1 MKENLLARLA
11 AAALATVISVP
22 ASGDQADSDVRVRVD
37 SARREVVV
45 TVGPIEIPAATLYSH
60 HPAEERMR
68 FRWPVGGWIR
78 GYRIDLLDS
87 EGALLPREMLHHAG
101 VANLDRRQLPYP
113 LVERLVAVGRE
124 TRPVM
129 LPDSMGVPM
138 TPDQDLLM
146 YYALVNP
153 ADHPLKGATLKLT
166 VAWTP
171 QRQKPPRSVFP
182 LYLDANPKAT
192 GGTRAFEI
200 PPGVSAT
207 SAEFRLP
214 AAGRLRAL
222 GAHLHDYAVE
232 IRLED
237 VVTGKVLVRLKTK
250 RHPDGR
256 LISVKSTRFF
266 FKRRGLHLEA
276 DHQYRVVGIYDN
288 PRATAIPAGAMAFM
302 AGPFIPD
309 DAESWPAID
318 PDNQEYQRD
327 LADILG
333 QSSHA
338 AHGHGAPGERD

>member
-1 MKENLLARLA
+1 MKRNTLSRVVVA
-11 AAALATVISVP
+11 AVAVVLCTNVSADEAA
-22 ASGDQADSDVRVRVD
+22 SDVRVRVD
-37 SARREVVV
+37 SEHREVVV

-60 HPAEERMR
+60 HPSEERMR
-68 FRWPVGGWIR
+68 FRWPVGGFIR
-78 GYRIDLLDS
+78 GYRMDLFDS
-87 EGALLPREMLHHAG
+87 DGRLLPREMLHHAG
-101 VANLDRRQLPYP
+101 VANLERRQLPYP
-113 LVERLVAVGRE
+113 LVERLVAVGRQ

-129 LPDSMGVPM
+129 LPDSMGIPM
-138 TPDQDLLM
+138 APGQELLM

-153 ADHPLKGATLKLT
+153 ADEPLKGATLKLT

-171 QRQKPPRSVFP
+171 ERKKPPRAVFP
-182 LYLDANPKAT
+182 LYLDANPRAT

-207 SAEFRLP
+207 SAEFTLP

-237 VVTGKVLVRLKTK
+237 VVTGKVLARLKTR
-250 RHPDGR
+250 RHVDGR
-256 LISVKSTRFF
+256 LISVNSTRFF
-266 FKRRGLHLEA
+266 FKRRGLHLDA

-288 PRATAIPAGAMAFM
+288 PTSATIPAGAMAFL

-309 DAESWPAID
+309 DADSWPAIE
-318 PDNQEYQRD
+318 PTNEEYQRD

-333 QSSHA
+333 ESSHA
-338 AHGHGAPGERD
+338 AQGHGTGGHH